1 MGEPNLV
8 SSGAGPTAIWAAVI
22 AEALLREEHLGHRPP
37 RLREPGL
44 ATWRQFR
51 GRMGAKDL
59 LELLREDAAVTQ
71 PLAFSPPSAVEL
83 MPFARLDGGA
93 LDGWLEQI
101 GARPSGENGDDYLTA
116 QAKRLDL
123 PTRMAKADL
132 HKMKP
137 HHKALEL
144 PGTGGQLAHHVVTTQ
159 EGIYFQDVFTVA
171 CRDWRDF
178 TLATLVAVELGL
190 AGQPPVVID
199 PELSR
204 MRSRGEQ
211 FDYVLGVAQ
220 EKGGLY
226 EEADLKR
233 FFPRAKVVVV

>member
-8 SSGAGPTAIWAAVI
+8 SSGAEPTAVWAAVI
-22 AEALLREEHLGHRPP
+22 AEALLREECLGHRPP
-37 RLREPGL
+37 RLRESGL

-51 GRMGAKDL
+51 GRMGANEL

-71 PLAFSPPSAVEL
+71 PLAFTPPPAIEPT
-83 MPFARLDGGA
+83 PFARLDGSA
-93 LDGWLEQI
+93 LEGWLAQSS
-101 GARPSGENGDDYLTA
+101 ARSPDESGDDYLTG

-178 TLATLVAVELGL
+178 TLANLVAVELGL
-190 AGQPPVVID
+190 AGLPPIVID
-199 PELSR
+199 PTLSR
-204 MRSRGEQ
+204 MREHGEQ

-220 EKGGLY
+220 DKAGAY
-226 EEADLKR
+226 DEADLKR
-233 FFPRAKVVVV
+233 FFPRAKVVLV

>member
-1 MGEPNLV
+1 
-8 SSGAGPTAIWAAVI
+8 
-22 AEALLREEHLGHRPP
+22 
-37 RLREPGL
+37 
-44 ATWRQFR
+44 
-51 GRMGAKDL
+51 MGAKDL

-233 FFPRAKVVVV
+233 FFPRAKVVLV

>member
-1 MGEPNLV
+1 MVCRHKGRP
-8 SSGAGPTAIWAAVI
+8 GADAKVGPGRGSFRSEV
-22 AEALLREEHLGHRPP
+22 ERKAL
-37 RLREPGL
+37 
-44 ATWRQFR
+44 
-51 GRMGAKDL
+51 DL
-59 LELLREDAAVTQ
+59 L
-71 PLAFSPPSAVEL
+71 
-83 MPFARLDGGA
+83 
-93 LDGWLEQI
+93 
-101 GARPSGENGDDYLTA
+101 GDPRSEPYAGLNHLTA

-233 FFPRAKVVVV
+233 FFPRAKVVLV